1 MPLPEFT
8 ATLEQ
13 KKYLTNDVMY
23 LSFTTPESSFKAGQY
38 VMLKIVRQGEIKWKP
53 YSILNPPSEKGKID
67 LCAKIIPGG
76 FASEY
81 FKEANLGDTLIV
93 RGPIGLFV
101 LEENDPNEVWL
112 VCAGTGVVPFYSMIK
127 EYLPRFPQ
135 KKFVLLFGVRQQR
148 GLFFH
153 DELKQLQQK
162 YRNFTY
168 IPTLSQDSWGGP
180 TGRVQL
186 HLPPNLLGKTFYLCG
201 LKEMVLETKEL
212 LMQKGVALKN
222 IKAERYT

>member
-135 KKFVLLFGVRQQR
+135 KKFVLLFGVRQQQ

-168 IPTLSQDSWGGP
+168 IPTLSRDSWDGQ